1 MRKNWKILENKL
13 FSFAL
18 MFSFVLSFLGS
29 KAMAYK
35 DNLALPFLSARN
47 SYDSLDLSGQKN
59 YRAEETP
66 HPLKGIKVTEHIGSF
81 IDLDLEFVNEE
92 GENRLLRSYFKDQP
106 VLMTVIYYNCP
117 SLCNFHLNG
126 LFAGL
131 DDLKWKNYQFVIVSM
146 DTSET
151 ASLAKEKKENY
162 FNEFKKLQQDQIH
175 FLTGS
180 KQAIEK
186 LTDSLGFVF
195 RWDEETQ
202 QFAHSPVAY
211 SLSPEGMISRYLY
224 GVQFLPQTLKLALLE
239 AGRGKTGSLI
249 DRVLLFCYRFNP
261 KKNKYT
267 LYAVNLMK
275 AGGALIMIALAFLLI
290 PAWIKERKH
299 HI

>member
-1 MRKNWKILENKL
+1 MKKSWKILLNKL
-13 FSFAL
+13 FRL
-18 MFSFVLSFLGS
+18 TIMFSPVLSFFASQSMDRDSSVKSFLTTRNIYDS
-29 KAMAYK
+29 KA
-35 DNLALPFLSARN
+35 LI
-47 SYDSLDLSGQKN
+47 GQKN

-66 HPLKGIKVTEHIGSF
+66 HSLEGIKVTEHIGSL

-92 GENRLLRSYFKDQP
+92 GEKQALRSYFKNQS

-126 LFAGL
+126 LFESL
-131 DDLKWKNYQFVIVSM
+131 DKLKWKNYQFVLISM
-146 DTSET
+146 DSSET

-162 FNEFKKLQQDQIH
+162 FNEFQKIPKDQVH

-180 KQAIEK
+180 KVAIEK

-195 RWDEETQ
+195 RWDEETE

-211 SLSPEGMISRYLY
+211 TLSPEGMISRYLY
-224 GVQFLPQTLKLALLE
+224 GIEFLPQTLKLALLE
-239 AGRGKTGSLI
+239 AGRGKVGNVI
-249 DRVLLFCYRFNP
+249 ERILLFCYRFDS
-261 KKNKYT
+261 KENKYT

-275 AGGALIMIALAFLLI
+275 VGGALILIALAFLLI